1 MKHSLVILL
10 RKVMI
15 FNVDKT
21 AEQYESVTLFG
32 NGDVGLLD
40 TVNKKFDNI
49 FKLYKELKALDW
61 DELEFDFSQ
70 CLVDFDKAPKD
81 VTEMMVKTIMWQWES
96 DSVASQCP
104 AVLIAPYEPCT
115 ELWETELRVNDN
127 ESIHANT
134 YSEIVRMGFPV
145 PQDVLRQM
153 LQHNEAHRRLSVVGM
168 ELKKLKR
175 KSIIL
180 AQKKEFEGYVPT
192 EYEICEDMILFY
204 FIMFC
209 LERVQFMD
217 SFGTTFIIAQSG
229 WYQAI
234 GQAVKKI
241 CQDEFEVH
249 SEYRKEVLLEL
260 ISTPLGKEVFEK
272 LKPTLVKILEEVVDS
287 EIRWT
292 VEDLF
297 ENDTKSLVGTN
308 SKLMTQWCLFNAK
321 AVATTFG
328 LKTKYTFPKSNPMPV
343 LEDWINMNKQ
353 QTAPQEAD
361 NPAYKVNAVEIDDEY
376 VIFKI

>member
-1 MKHSLVILL
+1 
-10 RKVMI
+10 MI
-15 FNVDKT
+15 FNTEKTVD
-21 AEQYESVTLFG
+21 QYSNVTLFG

-40 TVNKKFDNI
+40 TVNKKFPKI
-49 FKLYKELKALDW
+49 FDLYKEMKALDW

-70 CLVDFDKAPKD
+70 CLVDFEKAPKD

-115 ELWETELRVNDN
+115 ELWEAELRINDN
-127 ESIHANT
+127 ESIHGNT

-145 PQDVLRQM
+145 PEDVLETM
-153 LQHNEAHRRLSVVGM
+153 LQKTEAHRRLNVVGSV
-168 ELKKLKR
+168 LKGLKR
-175 KSIIL
+175 KSILL
-180 AQKKEFEGYVPT
+180 AYAKEFEGKVVT
-192 EYEICEDMILFY
+192 EEDYLEDMILFY
-204 FIMFC
+204 FTMWC

-217 SFGTTFIIAQSG
+217 SFGTTFVIAQSG

-249 SEYRKEVLLEL
+249 SEYRKEVVLDL
-260 ISTPLGKEVFEK
+260 ISSPQGKVVFEK
-272 LKPTLVKILEEVVDS
+272 LKPKLVGILEDVVDS

-292 VEDLF
+292 TDDLF
-297 ENDTKSLVGTN
+297 ENDTKTLVGTN
-308 SKLMTQWCLFNAK
+308 SKLMVQWCLFNAK
-321 AVATTFG
+321 AVANTLG

-353 QTAPQEAD
+353 QTAPQEQD
-361 NPAYKVNAVEIDDEY
+361 NPAYKVNSVEVDDEG
-376 VIFKI
+376 VVFKF

>member
-1 MKHSLVILL
+1 
-10 RKVMI
+10 MI

-21 AEQYESVTLFG
+21 AEQYENVTLFG

-40 TVNKKFDNI
+40 TVNKRFEKI
-49 FKLYKELKALDW
+49 WSLYKEMKQLDW
-61 DELEFDFSQ
+61 DEQEFDFSQ
-70 CLVDFDKAPKD
+70 CLIDFEKAPLD

-115 ELWETELRVNDN
+115 ELWETELRINDN
-127 ESIHANT
+127 ESVHGNA
-134 YSEIVRMGFPV
+134 YSETVRMGFPV
-145 PQDVLRQM
+145 PKEVLQKM
-153 LQHNEAHRRLSVVGM
+153 LDHNEAHRRLSVVGS
-168 ELKKLKR
+168 ELKQLKR
-175 KSIIL
+175 KSVLL
-180 AQKKEFEGYVPT
+180 AYKKEFEDYKLT
-192 EYEICEDMILFY
+192 QEQIDEDMILFY

-217 SFGTTFIIAQSG
+217 SFGVTFIIAQSG

-234 GQAVKKI
+234 GQSVKKI
-241 CQDEFEVH
+241 CQDEYEVH

-260 ISTPLGKEVFEK
+260 ISTPTGKEVFER
-272 LKPTLVKILEEVVDS
+272 LKPRLTKILEEVVDS

-297 ENDTKSLVGTN
+297 EHDTKSLVGTN
-308 SKLMTQWCLFNAK
+308 SDLMVKWCLFNAK
-321 AVATTFG
+321 AVANTFN
-328 LKTKYTFPKSNPMPV
+328 LKTKYTFPKSNPIPI

-353 QTAPQEAD
+353 QSAPQEID
-361 NPAYKVNAVEIDDEY
+361 NPAYKVNAVEIDDEDI
-376 VIFKI
+376 IFEI